1 MATATL
7 ESPTADLARTERTEK
22 IISFVPLGE
31 RDEIHLTLT
40 RTKQFLCTPTKSG
53 AMPTD
58 EQVFK
63 FMMLC
68 KAQSLNPWLNDAYLV
83 GYDSQNGPQFSL
95 ITAHQSFLKRAEAS
109 PEYEGLESGVIVM
122 SKGNITERQGDL
134 LLKDET
140 LVGGWARAHR
150 SDRKIPSY
158 DALNLAIFSTGKSRW
173 AADPAGMIVKCA
185 EASALRKAFPS
196 TLAAM
201 YCKEEMDRERESR
214 QPEPLTLATVTAPRI
229 AEQPPFDSGTTD
241 DRRPTNNRADLQAA
255 QAAKAAEI
263 AAANEAAKAAAKTE
277 PAKPVATKAPEQA
290 NATEPAKGGKREPVS
305 PELYMRRIEAATTE
319 GQLDGILSDLDYIQ
333 MNGPLS
339 FEECQQLGEMAN
351 SRKKEL
357 T

>member
-1 MATATL
+1 MAATI
-7 ESPTADLARTERTEK
+7 EAPTTDLTRTERTEK

-31 RDEIHLTLT
+31 RDEIHLTLA
-40 RTKQFLCTPTKSG
+40 RTKQFLCVPTKSG

-63 FMMLC
+63 YMMLC
-68 KAQSLNPWLNDAYLV
+68 KAQSLNPWVNDAYLV
-83 GYDSQNGPQFSL
+83 GYDGKDGPQFSL

-109 PEYEGLESGVIVM
+109 PEFEGIESGVVV
-122 SKGNITERQGDL
+122 SLKGVITERQGDL
-134 LLKDET
+134 MMDNEV
-140 LVGGWARAHR
+140 LVGAWARVHR

-158 DALNLAIFSTGKSRW
+158 DALNLKTFNTGRSRW

-229 AEQPPFDSGTTD
+229 AEQPPFDAGTTD

-255 QAAKAAEI
+255 QAAKAAET

-277 PAKPVATKAPEQA
+277 PAKPAAKATEQA
-290 NATEPAKGGKREPVS
+290 KPAEPAKGGKREPVS

-333 MNGPLS
+333 NNGPLS
-339 FEECQQLGEMAN
+339 FDECQQLGEMAQN
-351 SRKKEL
+351 RKKEL